1 MKRTN
6 RNYFPHEYTAKDDP
20 KCERLIFKMGM
31 EGYGIFWALLE
42 VLRAQP
48 DYTYPLENIPL
59 VAYKYRTESEK
70 VRRVVFDFGLFNV
83 VDDKIFFSN
92 GLIRRMQPMDQRRH
106 KQSEGGKEGA
116 KKRWENGGK
125 NSSPNG
131 YPINLPNGSPYSN
144 KSRVNKIRK
153 EESKGGYKGDDT
165 SADNSTEG
173 MNAGG
178 SAPAPHK
185 YSESFLK
192 FQKWITNSAP
202 RVAKMKEPMT
212 EEQYQK
218 LKDKYPTEQICEV
231 LQAMHNYEPL
241 IRRNRSAYLTASN
254 WLRRHD
260 QTTPQKQT
268 PHETRKTN
276 FL

>member
-1 MKRTN
+1 
-6 RNYFPHEYTAKDDP
+6 
-20 KCERLIFKMGM
+20 
-31 EGYGIFWALLE
+31 
-42 VLRAQP
+42 
-48 DYTYPLENIPL
+48 
-59 VAYKYRTESEK
+59 
-70 VRRVVFDFGLFNV
+70 
-83 VDDKIFFSN
+83 
-92 GLIRRMQPMDQRRH
+92 
-106 KQSEGGKEGA
+106 
-116 KKRWENGGK
+116 
-125 NSSPNG
+125 
-131 YPINLPNGSPYSN
+131 
-144 KSRVNKIRK
+144 
-153 EESKGGYKGDDT
+153 
-165 SADNSTEG
+165 

-254 WLRRHD
+254 LLRRHD

>member
-92 GLIRRMQPMDQRRH
+92 GLIRRMQPMDEEH
-106 KQSEGGKEGA
+106 KSRSEGGKKGMA
-116 KKRWENGGK
+116 NRWK
-125 NSSPNG
+125 NNSVIKSAN
-131 YPINLPNGSPYSN
+131 NTVDNSVSN
-144 KSRVNKIRK
+144 TLNNNKNRIDKNRTDKKIRR
-153 EESKGGYKGDDT
+153 
-165 SADNSTEG
+165 
-173 MNAGG
+173 
-178 SAPAPHK
+178 P
-185 YSESFLK
+185 
-192 FQKWITNSAP
+192 
-202 RVAKMKEPMT
+202 
-212 EEQYQK
+212 
-218 LKDKYPTEQICEV
+218 
-231 LQAMHNYEPL
+231 
-241 IRRNRSAYLTASN
+241 
-254 WLRRHD
+254 
-260 QTTPQKQT
+260 
-268 PHETRKTN
+268 
-276 FL
+276 